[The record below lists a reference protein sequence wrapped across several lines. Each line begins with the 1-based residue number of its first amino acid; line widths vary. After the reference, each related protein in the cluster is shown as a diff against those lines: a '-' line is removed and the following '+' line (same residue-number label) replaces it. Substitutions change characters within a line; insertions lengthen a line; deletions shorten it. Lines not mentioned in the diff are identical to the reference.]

1 MLSTEENDLLTRVE
15 QGTPMGDLI
24 RQYWIPAV
32 RSEELP
38 EPDCEMDKVTAILQ
52 DTTVPSQRD
61 AVRRLHPPLRRGAD
75 RGWVPQQ
82 LRHARRR
89 KRLGLGFQFPR
100 RARRRDH
107 HQ

>member
-38 EPDCEMDKVTAILQ
+38 EPDCA
-52 DTTVPSQRD
+52 
-61 AVRRLHPPLRRGAD
+61 PLRI
-75 RGWVPQQ
+75 
-82 LRHARRR
+82 
-89 KRLGLGFQFPR
+89 RLLC
-100 RARRRDH
+100 
-107 HQ
+107 

>member
-38 EPDCEMDKVTAILQ
+38 EPDCAPFRIRLLCENLIAFRVTSGRVGIIQSVCA
-52 DTTVPSQRD
+52 
-61 AVRRLHPPLRRGAD
+61 HRGASVS
-75 RGWVPQQ
+75 G
-82 LRHARRR
+82 
-89 KRLGLGFQFPR
+89 G
-100 RARRRDH
+100 
-107 HQ
+107 